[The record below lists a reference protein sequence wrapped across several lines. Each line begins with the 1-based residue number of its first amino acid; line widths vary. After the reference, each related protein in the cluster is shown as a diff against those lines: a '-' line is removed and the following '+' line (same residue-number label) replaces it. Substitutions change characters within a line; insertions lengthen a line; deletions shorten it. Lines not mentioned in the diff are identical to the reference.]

1 MTELTQ
7 GIFEVIKKLVG
18 GSSVTLALVY
28 TFGHIFIAMTTTYF
42 ITGSTLELAALN
54 ALVEPCINGVWFY
67 VLHSIWRKLQTPK
80 TQWFTAVQTYVLF
93 NKIYFNYIDAISE
106 IIKKNMKVLNIKIFL
121 FQLKLFFR
129 LMSHDQVLYIFKK
142 QYSKGKVVS
151 QG

>member
-42 ITGSTLELAALN
+42 ITGSTFELAALN

-67 VLHSIWRKLQTPK
+67 VLHSIWRKLQKQK
-80 TQWFTAVQTYVLF
+80 T
-93 NKIYFNYIDAISE
+93 
-106 IIKKNMKVLNIKIFL
+106 
-121 FQLKLFFR
+121 
-129 LMSHDQVLYIFKK
+129 
-142 QYSKGKVVS
+142 
-151 QG
+151 